1 MHIDNIDKETLILGE
16 RPTQRLYDTTL
27 TSEAK
32 NQLSFQYQVK
42 HFV

>member
-1 MHIDNIDKETLILGE
+1 MHIGNIDKGTLILGE
-16 RPTQRLYDTTL
+16 RPAQRLYDTTL

-32 NQLSFQYQVK
+32 NKLSFQYQVK